1 MKSLRLS
8 PLRRAAI
15 AACLL
20 LPFSAAMA
28 QGNAWP
34 QRPITLVVGY
44 PPGGSTDLVG
54 RTLATDLSNRLGQP
68 VVVENLG
75 GAGGSLAAQKVAMA
89 APDGYT
95 LLVGANNEI
104 AINALVRK
112 SVRYQ
117 IKNFTPLALLATQ
130 PLVLTTSPAN
140 PVKNTADFLK
150 AVRAKPGFYSYGSS
164 GVGTALHMTAE
175 MVKEEGKVFMTH
187 IPYRGTGPLTTDLI
201 GGSLDYGV
209 YVLSSALPLIKSG
222 KLVAIGTSEAK
233 RSPVTPDVPALAE
246 NPSLKGVDMSVWFA
260 LLGPAGLPEPIQQ
273 KLKAAVADILK
284 ASDFRKSMEASGSV
298 VTQTQPDLNAFLASE
313 TAKYKK
319 IVEFAHITDE

>member
-1 MKSLRLS
+1 M
-8 PLRRAAI
+8 ACFGTI
-15 AACLL
+15 ATPA
-20 LPFSAAMA
+20 FA
-28 QGNAWP
+28 QGGAWP

-54 RTLATDLSNRLGQP
+54 RTLGTDLAAKLGVP

-75 GAGGSLAAQKVAMA
+75 GAGGSLAAQKVALA
-89 APDGYT
+89 NPDGYT

-112 SVRYQ
+112 TVKYQ
-117 IKNFTPLALLATQ
+117 TKNFTPLALLASQ
-130 PLVLTTSPAN
+130 PLVLTTAPTN

-150 AVRAKPGFYSYGSS
+150 AVKSKPAFYSYGSS
-164 GVGTALHMTAE
+164 GVGTSLHMTAE
-175 MVKEEGKVFMTH
+175 MVKQQGGLFMTH

-222 KLVAIGTSEAK
+222 KLVAIGTSETK
-233 RSPVTPDVPALAE
+233 RSPVTPDVPALSE
-246 NPSLKGVDMSVWFA
+246 NPALKGVDMSVWFA
-260 LLGPAGLPEPIQQ
+260 LLGPAGLPEAVQS
-273 KLKAAVADILK
+273 KLKGAIGEILK
-284 ASDFRKSMEASGSV
+284 ASEFRKSMEASGSV
-298 VTQTQPDLNAFLASE
+298 VPTTQPDLSAFLASE
-313 TAKYKK
+313 TDKYRR